1 MRVRATRL
9 TRLLA
14 IVGSLAIAA
23 SLAGCT
29 VDGQVVSTSTP
40 VVSGAP
46 AGFESYYD
54 QPLVWTTCGSRL
66 QCGNV
71 SAPTNWGDP
80 QSAPIQLALIR
91 HMASV
96 QSPKGDLFMN
106 PGGPGESAVEFV
118 RDNLE
123 RAVDSTLRENFNIVG
138 LDPRGVGD
146 STKVVCYTDPADLDN
161 ALYGIPT
168 GQRGTDEWNAQAS
181 ETSAAFGRACLEN
194 TGDLLEFVDTGSAA
208 RDMDMVRAAM
218 GNEKLNFLGYSY
230 GTFLGATYANLFPDR
245 VGRMVLDGAVDS
257 TVSLLMSMYAQTV
270 AFESALNAY
279 LSWCVEG
286 DDCPLGATVGE
297 AAVAL
302 EQLLAET
309 AANPIEN
316 EDGRLLG
323 ADTLVTGLL
332 WPLYDDTAWP
342 FLNEIVA
349 ATLNGDASFAFESAD
364 GYNGRKPDG
373 TYDNSTDAFIAIN
386 CADAT
391 PSDETVMSS
400 LQEQIRVDAPILG
413 AYLSGAVD
421 GCATWPVPSRGSLD
435 PLRAEGAPDLLILGT
450 TNDPATPY
458 ESAVSLSEQ
467 MASSH
472 LVTLAGEGHTAYNR
486 GVACIDDIVDSFFLD
501 GSVPVE
507 GVVCSA

>member
-1 MRVRATRL
+1 
-9 TRLLA
+9 
-14 IVGSLAIAA
+14 
-23 SLAGCT
+23 
-29 VDGQVVSTSTP
+29 
-40 VVSGAP
+40 
-46 AGFESYYD
+46 
-54 QPLVWTTCGSRL
+54 
-66 QCGNV
+66 
-71 SAPTNWGDP
+71 
-80 QSAPIQLALIR
+80 
-91 HMASV
+91 
-96 QSPKGDLFMN
+96 
-106 PGGPGESAVEFV
+106 
-118 RDNLE
+118 
-123 RAVDSTLRENFNIVG
+123 
-138 LDPRGVGD
+138 
-146 STKVVCYTDPADLDN
+146 
-161 ALYGIPT
+161 
-168 GQRGTDEWNAQAS
+168 
-181 ETSAAFGRACLEN
+181 
-194 TGDLLEFVDTGSAA
+194 
-208 RDMDMVRAAM
+208 
-218 GNEKLNFLGYSY
+218 
-230 GTFLGATYANLFPDR
+230 
-245 VGRMVLDGAVDS
+245 
-257 TVSLLMSMYAQTV
+257 
-270 AFESALNAY
+270 
-279 LSWCVEG
+279 
-286 DDCPLGATVGE
+286 VGE

-309 AANPIEN
+309 DANPIEN
-316 EDGRLLG
+316 ADGRLLG

-391 PSDETVMSS
+391 PSDETVMSN

-421 GCATWPVPSRGSLD
+421 GCTTWPVPSRGSLD

-501 GSVPVE
+501 GTLPVE